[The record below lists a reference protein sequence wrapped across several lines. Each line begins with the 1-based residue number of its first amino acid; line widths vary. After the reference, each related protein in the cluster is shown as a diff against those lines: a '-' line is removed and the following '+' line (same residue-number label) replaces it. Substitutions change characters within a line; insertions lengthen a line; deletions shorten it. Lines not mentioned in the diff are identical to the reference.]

1 MQNIELVQ
9 VAPDN
14 SDLAQL
20 ISQLDGYLFEL
31 YPPEEVYLVD
41 FEDPYVNDI
50 YFIVAY
56 LDSRPVGCGAIKKLD
71 EDHVELKRFFV
82 EPEYRNKGIAGKIV
96 QRLEEEAA
104 SLGYKGIKLET
115 GDLQTEAV
123 GFYKKNGYGEIERFG
138 EYADCP
144 SSLCFEKRI

>member
-82 EPEYRNKGIAGKIV
+82 EPECRNKGIAGKIV
-96 QRLEEEAA
+96 HRLEEEAA
-104 SLGYKGIKLET
+104 SQGYKGIKLET

>member
-1 MQNIELVQ
+1 MEKIELVQ
-9 VAPDN
+9 VAPEHP
-14 SDLAQL
+14 DLAQL
-20 ISQLDGYLFEL
+20 ISQLDSYLFEL

-71 EDHVELKRFFV
+71 NDHVELKRFFV
-82 EPEYRNKGIAGKIV
+82 EAEFRGRGIARMIV

-104 SLGYKGIKLET
+104 HQGYQGIKLET
-115 GDLQTEAV
+115 GDQQTEAI

-144 SSLCFEKRI
+144 SSLCFEKKI

>member
-104 SLGYKGIKLET
+104 SKGYKGIKLET

>member
-1 MQNIELVQ
+1 MEKIELVQ
-9 VAPDN
+9 VAPEN
-14 SDLAQL
+14 PDLALL
-20 ISQLDGYLFEL
+20 ISQLDRYLFEL

-82 EPEYRNKGIAGKIV
+82 EPEFRGRGIARMIV

-104 SLGYKGIKLET
+104 HQGYQGIKLET
-115 GDLQTEAV
+115 GDQQTEAI
-123 GFYKKNGYGEIERFG
+123 GFYKKNGYGGIERFG

-144 SSLCFEKRI
+144 SSLCFEKKI